1 MGSSSTRFVT
11 LAPDDLLLFSEASHD
26 RNPLH
31 LSAAYSRQTAYGQN
45 VAFGILGALAA
56 LGQLEDRPQ
65 KTLKKIVLDFPNPMF
80 PGISYRA
87 ETREGEPDKA
97 GARLYDAGRI
107 VCSLRAEFQ
116 PRVLGDVDAEPARAL
131 SHRREA
137 AERSDEEMT
146 AGAQVTGSYLSS
158 EGPLAR
164 LSEQFNLD
172 SKGVPLAQLMALAWS
187 SYLVGMEMPGRRALL
202 SRLSFTFAGFC
213 PKQLMAVDYE
223 CKVQSFDRRY
233 YVLHSRAS
241 LKLADTPFAEVS
253 VQSFVHQD
261 LRAAP
266 ELEQQRVASAQMLGK
281 TAVVI
286 GGSRGLGAA
295 MALGLAAQGCTVYV
309 NYLRSAAQAR
319 AVQSRAGTSAG
330 RIELV
335 EGDGAERKWCEDFH
349 RRLIGEH
356 GGLDYLICNAS
367 PALLPLRLE
376 AQSSDR
382 IQQYIAQGIALV
394 AVPMAVF
401 LPAMKQ
407 YGSWAVIASSIAV
420 CEPVADWPHYIA
432 AKCAIEGLSRVAALE
447 YKQVSFLVLRPPRL
461 LTDLRNTPLGRHG
474 ALRPEVVACQ
484 MLERLLRAPAPGQVE
499 LLDSFPS
506 L

>member
-1 MGSSSTRFVT
+1 MGSSSTHFVT
-11 LAPDDLLLFSEASHD
+11 LTPDDLLLFSEASHD

-31 LSAAYSRQTAYGQN
+31 LSAAYSRQTAYGRN

-56 LGQLEDRPQ
+56 LGQLEHRPQ
-65 KTLKKIVLDFPNPMF
+65 KTLKKIVLEFPNPMF

-87 ETREGEPDKA
+87 ETREGGPDKA
-97 GARLYDAGRI
+97 AARLYDARRI

-116 PRVLGDVDAEPARAL
+116 PRVLSDVGAEPARAL
-131 SHRREA
+131 SHRRDA
-137 AERSDEEMT
+137 AERSDDEMT
-146 AGAQVTGSYLSS
+146 AGAQTNGSYLSS

-164 LSEQFNLD
+164 LSEQFHLD
-172 SKGVPLAQLMALAWS
+172 SKGVPLAQLMALVWS

-202 SRLSFTFAGFC
+202 SRLLLTFAGFC
-213 PKQLMAVDYE
+213 PKQLIAVDYE

-241 LKLADTPFAEVS
+241 LKLADTPFAEGS

-261 LRAAP
+261 LHAQP
-266 ELEQQRVASAQMLGK
+266 EVEPVASAQMLGK
-281 TAVVI
+281 TAMVI
-286 GGSRGLGAA
+286 GASRGLGAA

-309 NYLRSAAQAR
+309 NYLRSPAQAR
-319 AVQSRAGTSAG
+319 EVQSRAGASAG

-335 EGDGAERKWCEDFH
+335 EGNGAERKWCEEFH
-349 RRLIGEH
+349 QRMIGEH

-367 PALLPLRLE
+367 PALLPLWLE
-376 AQSSDR
+376 AECSDR
-382 IQQYIAQGIALV
+382 ILQYIAQATALV

-407 YGSWAVIASSIAV
+407 TGSWAVIASSIAV
-420 CEPVADWPHYIA
+420 CELIADWPHYIA
-432 AKCAIEGLSRVAALE
+432 AKCAIEGLARVAALE

-461 LTDLRNTPLGRHG
+461 LTDLRNTPLGRHD
-474 ALRPEVVACQ
+474 ALRPEVVASQ
-484 MLERLLRAPAPGQVE
+484 TLDRLLRAPAPGQVE
-499 LLDSFPS
+499 VLDRFPS
-506 L
+506 R